1 MSCWALQRSDFI
13 GEHLSRSQSV
23 ACGDGATL
31 TDYRLRMMLRVPL
44 ITHTEYGMTSRA
56 VAARSATQILRIY
69 SSLSSTFLFGP
80 KWSDTRRI
88 TTAAHVVVL
97 CLIDGELKE
106 DEAKPL
112 AEMGLELL
120 RRQRHGCPA
129 AAKALDSL
137 KTLMDLGGESAVVV
151 SPANAYHQ
159 RLRTHRI

>member
-1 MSCWALQRSDFI
+1 
-13 GEHLSRSQSV
+13 
-23 ACGDGATL
+23 
-31 TDYRLRMMLRVPL
+31 MMLRVPL